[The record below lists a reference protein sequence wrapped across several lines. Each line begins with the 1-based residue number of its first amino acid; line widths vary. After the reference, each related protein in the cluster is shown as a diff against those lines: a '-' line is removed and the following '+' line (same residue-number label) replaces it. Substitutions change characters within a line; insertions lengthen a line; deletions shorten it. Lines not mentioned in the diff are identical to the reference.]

1 MLWNTVRD
9 RRMVTPANIDV
20 GSDTICLQIWKNV
33 ATCTDINKRKIRKL
47 SSNEGMIEIYIY
59 MCKYT

>member
-1 MLWNTVRD
+1 
-9 RRMVTPANIDV
+9 MVTPANIDV